1 MRLLAGPVIP
11 FAKKNTNPIRFRMA
25 KSDTGSSAD
34 IYIYDIIGDSWDGTT
49 AKQFAADL
57 KELGSPKTLNVF
69 INSPGGVISD
79 GVSIY
84 NVLRRHAARKIV
96 QIDGLAASI
105 ASIVA
110 MAGDEIKMASNGMMM
125 IHDPW
130 GFAIGTSAEMRK
142 AAEALDKMR
151 GTLIDTYAKRTGGT
165 ANKIGDMMAAETW
178 FTAEEAID
186 EGFADS
192 ITEEVEM
199 AALAKYDLST
209 FHNLPRSLKELKGRE
224 GISSTDHNG
233 NVFRGNTITNS
244 GNEHGIETGK
254 EPPVKTEESGTA
266 PAPHPAIARAAA
278 HLRRRNLGPAL
289 TKP

>member
-1 MRLLAGPVIP
+1 MRLFAGPAIP
-11 FAKKNTNPIRFRMA
+11 FTKKNSKPVRFRMA

-34 IYIYDIIGDSWDGTT
+34 VYIYDVIGDSWDGTT

-57 KELGSPKTLNVF
+57 KELGAVKTLNVL

-84 NVLRRHAARKIV
+84 NVLRRHSARKIV

-110 MAGDEIKMASNGMMM
+110 MAGDEIRIAANGMMM

-151 GTLIDTYAKRTGGT
+151 LTLMDTYAKRTGVA
-165 ANKIGDMMAAETW
+165 ANKISDMMGEETW
-178 FTAEEAID
+178 MTAEEAVD

-209 FHNLPRSLKELKGRE
+209 FHNLPRSLKELKPGE
-224 GISSTDHNG
+224 
-233 NVFRGNTITNS
+233 NVITN
-244 GNEHGIETGK
+244 NKNRNGIEIQ
-254 EPPVKTEESGTA
+254 EPPVKTEEPGTA

-289 TKP
+289 TNQ